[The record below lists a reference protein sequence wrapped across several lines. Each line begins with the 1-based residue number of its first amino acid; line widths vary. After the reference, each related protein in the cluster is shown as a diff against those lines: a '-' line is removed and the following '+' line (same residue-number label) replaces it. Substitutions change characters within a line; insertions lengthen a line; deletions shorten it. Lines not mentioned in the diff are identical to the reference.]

1 MTSSPVSPSE
11 EAIPSPHNSRP
22 NHLPEVRFSPQP
34 NNKISISTL
43 FRATEVSFVYF
54 YPTNAHLSQLSTL
67 LQLLASTFRETSTT
81 RHLFVI
87 AASGPSETMDV
98 PSLIGADPQTVCQT
112 LGAKLTKVSSCHP
125 RANGVCVHVFDRVT
139 FIST

>member
-43 FRATEVSFVYF
+43 FRATDVGFVCSIQRTHTFLTYRVNF
-54 YPTNAHLSQLSTL
+54 SYSHRHFVKRALLVTYSSLPHLAHQKLWMSQVL
-67 LQLLASTFRETSTT
+67 
-81 RHLFVI
+81 
-87 AASGPSETMDV
+87 
-98 PSLIGADPQTVCQT
+98 
-112 LGAKLTKVSSCHP
+112 
-125 RANGVCVHVFDRVT
+125 
-139 FIST
+139 